1 VGRFFA
7 LQDPLDTIFTD
18 DHAPAWCKLCDYAF
32 IAIIAFAV

>member
-18 DHAPAWCKLCDYAF
+18 DHAPAWRKLRNYVF
-32 IAIIAFAV
+32 VVIIAFAV